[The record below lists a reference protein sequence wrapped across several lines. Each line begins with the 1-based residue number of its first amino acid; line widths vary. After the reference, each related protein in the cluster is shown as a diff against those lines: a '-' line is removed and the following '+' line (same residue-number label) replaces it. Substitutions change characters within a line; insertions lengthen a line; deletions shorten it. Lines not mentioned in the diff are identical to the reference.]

1 MRTIAKQQKLR
12 ECSGVPNNLNMMLEI
27 CELLTE
33 VISMQTQGYKCYC
46 TAKYPIRKKCF
57 VIKIEQMLPIP
68 LIVLKKC
75 EVRKG
80 QDIRIIVGE
89 TRPHDSLRM

>member
-12 ECSGVPNNLNMMLEI
+12 ECSGISNNLNMMLEI
-27 CELLTE
+27 SEILTE
-33 VISMQTQGYKCYC
+33 EISMQTQGYIYYC
-46 TAKYPIRKKCF
+46 TAKCPIRKKCF
-57 VIKIEQMLPIP
+57 VIKTEQMLSAP

-75 EVRKG
+75 EARKG

-89 TRPHDSLRM
+89 TRFSMNH